1 MGMIG
6 FRSFCVLVS
15 CLVKCCVLTLARH
28 LAPMVSLSAWTCG
41 PLRGLQCA
49 LPSAGG
55 TGTERAVRGSR
66 RLRRGVVLS
75 LSLVVGVVHG
85 SGCSA
90 NFQSRVCV
98 VDSACCACI
107 SLNYGNVSARLH
119 HARPPAHGRRGPY
132 IRKLSQPNANR
143 ETGAPSDLPPGELQ
157 LLLVSQVQTYDRMC
171 IWDDLMRLVTR
182 TAAAHDDFAA
192 SLEASR
198 RTRARGAASA
208 RQPHSALLGLA
219 DFLVVRAL
227 ERLAVAQDAQ
237 VTAVVRGLA
246 EAPERLL
253 NPENR
258 RAEVEWEGTRC
269 QAQRSCRQQ
278 EDFIL
283 HRRSLRTRAVQH
295 FAGGAACFCRGSEA
309 RNACDAES
317 TAEGVALTALHPPT
331 RSQRVPA
338 TAP

>member
-41 PLRGLQCA
+41 PLHGLQCA

-143 ETGAPSDLPPGELQ
+143 ETGAPSATG
-157 LLLVSQVQTYDRMC
+157 
-171 IWDDLMRLVTR
+171 
-182 TAAAHDDFAA
+182 
-192 SLEASR
+192 
-198 RTRARGAASA
+198 RA
-208 RQPHSALLGLA
+208 
-219 DFLVVRAL
+219 
-227 ERLAVAQDAQ
+227 
-237 VTAVVRGLA
+237 
-246 EAPERLL
+246 
-253 NPENR
+253 
-258 RAEVEWEGTRC
+258 
-269 QAQRSCRQQ
+269 
-278 EDFIL
+278 
-283 HRRSLRTRAVQH
+283 
-295 FAGGAACFCRGSEA
+295 
-309 RNACDAES
+309 
-317 TAEGVALTALHPPT
+317 
-331 RSQRVPA
+331 A
-338 TAP
+338 TAPRVTGPNVRSDVHPG